1 MAKRWL
7 KFAKQMAGEWQP
19 FHHVYHR
26 REMLPP
32 YFLFRDDRHTVYW
45 PLRPLFFRRASFW
58 LSHCRA
64 GSYLQAR
71 ARQGRWLVR
80 IEDIDPPRGFP
91 GAAET
96 ILRQLEHYGL
106 HWDGDVLWQSQRHH
120 AYREALAWL
129 HEQGLSYYCTCTR
142 ARIQSIGGIYDGHC
156 RVLHHG
162 PDNAAVRIRQ
172 QHPVTQFTD
181 QLRGIIHAD
190 EKLAREDF
198 IIHRRDGLFAYNLA
212 VVVDDHFQGVTEIVR
227 GADLIEPTVRQ
238 ISLYQLF
245 GWKVPD
251 YIHLP
256 LALNPQGAK
265 LSKQNHAPALPKG
278 DPRPVLIAALQ
289 FLGQQAEAHWQ
300 DFSVEQILQ
309 SAVKNWRLTAVP
321 VGNCKFN
328 ILKCVMLS
336 YD

>member
-1 MAKRWL
+1 MTDTQYIGR
-7 KFAKQMAGEWQP
+7 FAPSPSGELH
-19 FHHVYHR
+19 FGS
-26 REMLPP
+26 LIAA
-32 YFLFRDDRHTVYW
+32 L
-45 PLRPLFFRRASFW
+45 
-58 LSHCRA
+58 

-80 IEDIDPPRGFP
+80 IEDIDPPREVP

-190 EKLAREDF
+190 ENWHGKILSF
-198 IIHRRDGLFAYNLA
+198 IA
-212 VVVDDHFQGVTEIVR
+212 VMGCS
-227 GADLIEPTVRQ
+227 PTTWLLWLMI
-238 ISLYQLF
+238 IS
-245 GWKVPD
+245 
-251 YIHLP
+251 
-256 LALNPQGAK
+256 
-265 LSKQNHAPALPKG
+265 
-278 DPRPVLIAALQ
+278 RALQ
-289 FLGQQAEAHWQ
+289 
-300 DFSVEQILQ
+300 
-309 SAVKNWRLTAVP
+309 K
-321 VGNCKFN
+321 
-328 ILKCVMLS
+328 
-336 YD
+336 